1 MAGRKYAS
9 DYRLEQ
15 HILPN
20 GKSQSIPVYQGTYFE
35 FVAKPD
41 RLLFLQHLLF
51 ACSGGMFLLLL
62 PMLLDNTRLGRT
74 VYVILPAAFA
84 LLPLVLLFAGA
95 WRLKKTQSP
104 FIREHRDKTDKRIR
118 GACVALA
125 VLLGI
130 SCIGCGVHFVVNG
143 FAAEEL
149 FATVCLYLAWAVS
162 FLPVKYRKLACSK
175 EVKN

>member
-20 GKSQSIPVYQGTYFE
+20 GKSQSIPVYQGAYFE
-35 FVAKPD
+35 FAENAE
-41 RLLFLQHLLF
+41 RLLFLQRLLF
-51 ACSGGMFLLLL
+51 AGCGGMFLLLL

-84 LLPLVLLFAGA
+84 LLPLALLFAGA

-104 FIREHRDKTDKRIR
+104 FTREHRDKTDHRIR
-118 GACVALA
+118 GATVALT
-125 VLLGI
+125 VLLSI
-130 SCIGCGVHFVVNG
+130 SCAGSVAHFLLNG
-143 FAAEEL
+143 FAASEL
-149 FATVCLYLAWAVS
+149 FATICLFLALAVS
-162 FLPVKYRKLACSK
+162 ILPLKYRKLAAAK
-175 EVKN
+175 EVEK